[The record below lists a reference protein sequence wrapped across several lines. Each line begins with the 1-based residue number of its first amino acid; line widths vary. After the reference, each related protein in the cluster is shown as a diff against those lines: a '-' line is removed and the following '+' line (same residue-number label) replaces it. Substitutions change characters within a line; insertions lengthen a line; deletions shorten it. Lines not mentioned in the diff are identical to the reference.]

1 MTGLL
6 VVKVLYLLVTSGKA
20 SLTFLFVSDIL
31 SNLMFRQILPFVKG
45 GNRAEI
51 VNCCL
56 KRSCL
61 WRLFEKFSL
70 DENLRLL
77 NCSSAVVKEYDAWL
91 VKIGN
96 GCAPSTTAAVL
107 PADKSEIIDSE
118 QRAVCIRRMIHWVFG
133 ADLSASCSSYLFLKF
148 FHTMSSF

>member
-6 VVKVLYLLVTSGKA
+6 VVKFLYFLVTSDEA
-20 SLTFLFVSDIL
+20 SLTFLFVSEIV
-31 SNLMFRQILPFVKG
+31 SNLMFRQILPVVKG

-61 WRLFEKFSL
+61 YRLFEKFSL

-77 NCSSAVVKEYDAWL
+77 NCSSAVVKEYDPWH
-91 VKIGN
+91 VKVGKHN
-96 GCAPSTTAAVL
+96 
-107 PADKSEIIDSE
+107 
-118 QRAVCIRRMIHWVFG
+118 
-133 ADLSASCSSYLFLKF
+133 SCSF
-148 FHTMSSF
+148 TRQ